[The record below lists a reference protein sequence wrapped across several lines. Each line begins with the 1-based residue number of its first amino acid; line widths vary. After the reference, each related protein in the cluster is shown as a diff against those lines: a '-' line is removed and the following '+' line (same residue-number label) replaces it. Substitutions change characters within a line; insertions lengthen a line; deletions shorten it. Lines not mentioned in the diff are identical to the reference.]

1 MVVASM
7 VLAAAGEPFFESPE
21 TWVAVAFVLFVVLAG
36 RSIWKALAR
45 MLDAR
50 AARIKAELDEAQRLR
65 EEAEAL
71 LAEYQRR
78 QRDAKGE
85 AEAILAQAR
94 EEATRL
100 RREAEENIRL
110 TLERRERLALES
122 IAQAQEK
129 ARMDVRNEAVDVA
142 VAAARRILTESMD
155 EKAGR
160 NLTDR
165 AIAEVERSLQ

>member
-1 MVVASM
+1 MVLAAM

-36 RSIWKALAR
+36 RAIWRALAK

-71 LAEYQRR
+71 LAEYQRK

-85 AEAILAQAR
+85 AEAIIAQAR
-94 EEATRL
+94 NEATRL
-100 RREAEENIRL
+100 RREAEESIRL

-142 VAAARRILTESMD
+142 VAAARRILSEAID

-160 NLTDR
+160 SLNDR

>member
-1 MVVASM
+1 MVLAAM

-21 TWVAVAFVLFVVLAG
+21 TWVAVAFVLFIVLAG
-36 RSIWKALAR
+36 RAIWRALAK

-71 LAEYQRR
+71 LAEYQRK

-85 AEAILAQAR
+85 AEAIIAQAR
-94 EEATRL
+94 DEATRL

-142 VAAARRILTESMD
+142 VAAARRILSEAID
-155 EKAGR
+155 EKTGR
-160 NLTDR
+160 NLNDR

>member
-1 MVVASM
+1 MVLAAM

-36 RSIWKALAR
+36 RAIWRALAK

-71 LAEYQRR
+71 LAEYQRK

-85 AEAILAQAR
+85 AEAIIAR
-94 EEATRL
+94 ARDEATRL
-100 RREAEENIRL
+100 RREAEETIRL

-129 ARMDVRNEAVDVA
+129 ARADVRNEAVDVA
-142 VAAARRILTESMD
+142 VAAARRILSEAID

-160 NLTDR
+160 NLNDR

>member
-1 MVVASM
+1 MVLAAM

-21 TWVAVAFVLFVVLAG
+21 TWVAVAFVLFVLLAG
-36 RSIWKALAR
+36 RAIWRALAK

-71 LAEYQRR
+71 LAEYQRK

-85 AEAILAQAR
+85 AEAIIAR
-94 EEATRL
+94 ARDEATRL
-100 RREAEENIRL
+100 RREAEETIRL

-129 ARMDVRNEAVDVA
+129 ARADVRNEAVDVA
-142 VAAARRILTESMD
+142 VAAARRILSEAID

-160 NLTDR
+160 NLNDR

>member
-1 MVVASM
+1 MLVTAM
-7 VLAAAGEPFFESPE
+7 ILAAAGEPFFESPE

-36 RSIWKALAR
+36 RAIWRALAK

-94 EEATRL
+94 EEAARL
-100 RREAEENIRL
+100 RREAEENIRQ

-129 ARMDVRNEAVDVA
+129 ARLEVRNEAVDVA
-142 VAAARRILTESMD
+142 VAAARRILSGSMD